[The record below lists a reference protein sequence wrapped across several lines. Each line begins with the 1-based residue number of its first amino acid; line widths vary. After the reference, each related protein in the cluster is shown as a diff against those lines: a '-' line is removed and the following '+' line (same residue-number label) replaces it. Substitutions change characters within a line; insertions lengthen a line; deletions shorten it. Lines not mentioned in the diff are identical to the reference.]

1 MKRAFIILLLLL
13 LPMQIVFA
21 GVDSYWPQEK
31 APGAQH
37 QGHHVHDYSQA
48 QTDPGLAADGSL
60 VGEDPDCDYCHHGF
74 CNIISVNYHFACS
87 PGRLDPPANRA
98 ARYQSF
104 IGDITHPPDI

>member
-1 MKRAFIILLLLL
+1 MQRAFVLLLLLL
-13 LPMQIVFA
+13 LPMQIVLA

-31 APGAQH
+31 AAGAQH
-37 QGHHVHDYSQA
+37 PGHHVHDYSQA
-48 QTDPGLAADGSL
+48 QANPGLAADDTM

-74 CNIISVNYHFACS
+74 CNIISVNYHFGCS

-104 IGDITHPPDI
+104 IGDIAHPPDI